1 MPSECTICVLCY
13 GPHEDL
19 ARRCLTSLLRANL
32 GGADLRVG
40 TNAICAGTRG
50 FLTELVAA
58 GQLLQKN
65 WYDFPDNPGKYP
77 VMRQMLYDPANPVT
91 TPYFMWFD
99 DDSCLKTESG
109 PGWLAGVLQQ
119 MQTGGYSLLGAT
131 YLWSWQGQQREWVR
145 AQSWYAGKDPA
156 QRVSAKFVTGG
167 WWCTQTEV
175 LHRFN
180 YPWPVL
186 KHNGG
191 DVMLGELCFQQDLKV
206 GHFNQGVA
214 INADYSLR
222 ESNAR
227 RRGLHTVPIGVV
239 LATPKEDGMNLQ
251 EAVPALE
258 ARLGELRAA
267 AADFQNLRQVL
278 QGEASAVTLYVS
290 LVNGGAQVPVSASWP
305 VELREQLVT
314 GLAATAQ
321 AAVLAATEA
330 LHQTAGELLTHCRTA
345 VAEAAA

>member
-19 ARRCLTSLLRANL
+19 ARRCLTSLQRANL
-32 GGADLRVG
+32 TGIDLRVG
-40 TNAICAGTRG
+40 TNAICAGTRS
-50 FLTELVAA
+50 FLEELVAA
-58 GQLLQKN
+58 GQLLQQN

-77 VMRQMLYDPANPVT
+77 VMRQMLYDPANPVS

-109 PGWLAGVLQQ
+109 PNWLAGVLQQ
-119 MQTGGYSLLGAT
+119 MQTNAYSLLGAT
-131 YLWSWQGQQREWVR
+131 YLWTWQGQQREWVR
-145 AQSWYAGKDPA
+145 AQPWYAGKDPIA
-156 QRVSAKFVTGG
+156 RASAKFVTGG
-167 WWCTQTEV
+167 WWCAQTEM
-175 LHRFN
+175 LHRFD

-191 DVMLGELCFQQDLKV
+191 DVMLGELCFQQGLKV
-206 GHFNQGVA
+206 GHFNQDVA

-227 RRGLHTVPIGVV
+227 RRGLHTVPIGVEPAV
-239 LATPKEDGMNLQ
+239 PKGDVMNLQ
-251 EAVPALE
+251 EAIPALE

-267 AADFQNLRQVL
+267 AAEFQNLRQVL
-278 QGEASAVTLYVS
+278 QGETSAVTLYVS
-290 LVNGGAQVPVSASWP
+290 LANGGPQVPVSASWP
-305 VELREQLVT
+305 AELREQLVA

-321 AAVLAATEA
+321 AAVLTATEA
-330 LHQTAGELLTHCRTA
+330 LHQTAGELLAHCRSA